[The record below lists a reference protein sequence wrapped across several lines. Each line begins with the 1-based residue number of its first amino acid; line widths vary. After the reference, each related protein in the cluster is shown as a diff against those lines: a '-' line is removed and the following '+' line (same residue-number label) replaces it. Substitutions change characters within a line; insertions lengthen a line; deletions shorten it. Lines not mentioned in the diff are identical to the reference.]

1 MKPERALPQSGALQ
15 KARSTFQTKVWQKIV
30 LICFLFCKRK
40 VWKSRSLVPTFE
52 TETWQSFR
60 FPDKSGVYL
69 ESTCLTNQIFLLFL
83 TNSEQLR
90 FSTTKRR
97 VTWYQISRPKLT
109 VFRERALTSN
119 RQTDQ
124 RGTNRIA
131 FPPEGFWLY
140 RVPLWP
146 LSGDI
151 SDNACQ
157 NCPPNRVFTEY
168 CRISPE
174 NCWISNAKLQID
186 FFSPITQLT
195 MLEMIEHLTM
205 RPFVISKFIVTWPKT
220 C

>member
-1 MKPERALPQSGALQ
+1 MKQ
-15 KARSTFQTKVWQKIV
+15 KPDKVLDFQTNPGFTWNQLVWRI
-30 LICFLFCKRK
+30 
-40 VWKSRSLVPTFE
+40 RSFSSFWPTLNNWDFQPLKGGLPGIKFRD
-52 TETWQSFR
+52 QSW
-60 FPDKSGVYL
+60 
-69 ESTCLTNQIFLLFL
+69 LFL
-83 TNSEQLR
+83 
-90 FSTTKRR
+90 
-97 VTWYQISRPKLT
+97 
-109 VFRERALTSN
+109 ERALTSN

-174 NCWISNAKLQID
+174 YCWISNAKLQID